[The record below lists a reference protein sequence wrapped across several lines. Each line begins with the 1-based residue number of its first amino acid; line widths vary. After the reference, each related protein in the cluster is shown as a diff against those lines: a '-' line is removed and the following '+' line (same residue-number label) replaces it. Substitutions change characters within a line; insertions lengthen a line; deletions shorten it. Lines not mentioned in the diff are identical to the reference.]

1 MLKISVVLKYAIF
14 AAVSTAVNLFAQW
27 IISQIV
33 PGPLGVYS
41 GMLTGTAAGLL
52 VKYIL
57 DKKYIFY
64 YRTDSVKKDIRKFII
79 YTLMGIIT
87 TAVFWGLEY
96 TFYVLFAN
104 ENLRFIGAVIGL
116 SLGYIIKYLL
126 DRKFVFRD

>member
-1 MLKISVVLKYAIF
+1 MLKISVVLKYALF
-14 AAVSTAVNLFAQW
+14 AAVSTAVNLFTQW
-27 IISQIV
+27 IISRIV
-33 PGPLGVYS
+33 PGLLGIYS
-41 GMLTGTAAGLL
+41 GMVTGTAAGLL

-64 YRTDSVKKDIRKFII
+64 YRTGSVKKDIRKFII

-87 TAVFWGLEY
+87 TAVFWGSEY
-96 TFYVLFAN
+96 TFYVLFEN

-116 SLGYIIKYLL
+116 TVGYIIKYLL